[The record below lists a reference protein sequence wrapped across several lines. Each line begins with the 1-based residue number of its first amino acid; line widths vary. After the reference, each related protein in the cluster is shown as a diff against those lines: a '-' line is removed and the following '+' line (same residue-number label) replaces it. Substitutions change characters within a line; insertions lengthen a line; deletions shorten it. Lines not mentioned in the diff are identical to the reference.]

1 MRKDV
6 ATYPQITT
14 AGWCADYPDPQ
25 NWLSVY
31 WQSGTN
37 FAKNTGYTN
46 AEVDKLLAQAD
57 VEIDPAKRA
66 QLYDQAQ
73 KLVIGD
79 EAQIMRSHTKN
90 TFLIKPN
97 VQGLDYTPQD
107 ADFAGQMTSLFNVT
121 LSQ

>member
-1 MRKDV
+1 M
-6 ATYPQITT
+6 TQ

-31 WQSGTN
+31 WQSETN
-37 FAKNTGYTN
+37 FAKNTGYKN

-57 VEIDPAKRA
+57 VEIDPDKRA

-79 EAQIMRSHTKN
+79 VPQVMRSVLKSSYMV
-90 TFLIKPN
+90 KPY
-97 VQGLDYTPQD
+97 VKGLDFTPQD
-107 ADFAGQMTSLFNVT
+107 SDWPGQITSMFNVT
-121 LSQ
+121 IEK

>member
-1 MRKDV
+1 M
-6 ATYPQITT
+6 TN

-37 FAKNTGYTN
+37 FAANTGYKN

-57 VEIDPAKRA
+57 VEVDPAKRA

-73 KLVIGD
+73 KLVVGD
-79 EAQIMRSHTKN
+79 VGQILRSNSKN
-90 TFLIKPN
+90 TFLIRSNIK
-97 VQGLDYTPQD
+97 GLDFTPQD
-107 ADFAGQMTSLFNVT
+107 TDYPGQMTSLLNVT
-121 LSQ
+121 IE